1 MNSGCNFKT
10 AVRFRP
16 PPLTLNKLNMP
27 NMSYCRFENTARA
40 LQDCVN
46 AIQDNEVN
54 NLSTYEVNG
63 LAELQ
68 LLAMDIVSMQDE
80 IGEIIDSNKERFVTN

>member
-1 MNSGCNFKT
+1 
-10 AVRFRP
+10 
-16 PPLTLNKLNMP
+16 
-27 NMSYCRFENTARA
+27 MSYCRFENTAKA

-54 NLSTYEVNG
+54 DLSTYEVNG

-68 LLAMDIVSMQDE
+68 LLAMDIVAMQDE

>member
-1 MNSGCNFKT
+1 
-10 AVRFRP
+10 
-16 PPLTLNKLNMP
+16 MP

-40 LQDCVN
+40 LRDCVN

>member
-1 MNSGCNFKT
+1 
-10 AVRFRP
+10 
-16 PPLTLNKLNMP
+16 MP

-40 LQDCVN
+40 LRDCVN

-54 NLSTYEVNG
+54 DLSTYEVNG

-68 LLAMDIVSMQDE
+68 LLAMDIVAMQDE
-80 IGEIIDSNKERFVTN
+80 IGDIIDSNKERFVTY

>member
-1 MNSGCNFKT
+1 
-10 AVRFRP
+10 
-16 PPLTLNKLNMP
+16 
-27 NMSYCRFENTARA
+27 MSYCRFENTARA

-54 NLSTYEVNG
+54 DLSTYEVNG

-68 LLAMDIVSMQDE
+68 LLAMDIVAMQDE

>member
-1 MNSGCNFKT
+1 
-10 AVRFRP
+10 
-16 PPLTLNKLNMP
+16 MP

-40 LQDCVN
+40 LRDCVY

-68 LLAMDIVSMQDE
+68 LLAMDIVSMQNE

>member
-1 MNSGCNFKT
+1 
-10 AVRFRP
+10 
-16 PPLTLNKLNMP
+16 MP

-40 LQDCVN
+40 LKDCVN

-54 NLSTYEVNG
+54 DLSTYEVNG

-68 LLAMDIVSMQDE
+68 LLAMDIISMQDE
-80 IGEIIDSNKERFVTN
+80 IGEIIDSNKERHVTN

>member
-1 MNSGCNFKT
+1 MH
-10 AVRFRP
+10 
-16 PPLTLNKLNMP
+16 

-40 LQDCVN
+40 LRDCVN

-54 NLSTYEVNG
+54 DLSTYEVNG

-68 LLAMDIVSMQDE
+68 LLAMDIVAMQDE

>member
-1 MNSGCNFKT
+1 
-10 AVRFRP
+10 
-16 PPLTLNKLNMP
+16 MP

-40 LQDCVN
+40 LRDCVN
-46 AIQDNEVN
+46 AIQDNEVED
-54 NLSTYEVNG
+54 LSTYEVNG

-68 LLAMDIVSMQDE
+68 LLAMDIVAMQDE

>member
-1 MNSGCNFKT
+1 
-10 AVRFRP
+10 
-16 PPLTLNKLNMP
+16 MP

-40 LQDCVN
+40 LRDCVN

-54 NLSTYEVNG
+54 DLSTYEVDG

-68 LLAMDIVSMQDE
+68 LLAMDIVAMQDE
-80 IGEIIDSNKERFVTN
+80 IGDIIDSNKERFVTY

>member
-1 MNSGCNFKT
+1 
-10 AVRFRP
+10 
-16 PPLTLNKLNMP
+16 MP

-40 LQDCVN
+40 LRDCVN

-54 NLSTYEVNG
+54 DLSTYEVDG

-68 LLAMDIVSMQDE
+68 LLAMDIVAMQDE
-80 IGEIIDSNKERFVTN
+80 IGEIIDSNKERYVTN

>member
-1 MNSGCNFKT
+1 
-10 AVRFRP
+10 
-16 PPLTLNKLNMP
+16 MP

-46 AIQDNEVN
+46 ALQDNEVQ
-54 NLSTYEVNG
+54 NLSTYEING
-63 LAELQ
+63 LADLQ

-80 IGEIIDSNKERFVTN
+80 IGEIIDSNKERQITD

>member
-1 MNSGCNFKT
+1 
-10 AVRFRP
+10 
-16 PPLTLNKLNMP
+16 MP
-27 NMSYCRFENTARA
+27 NMSYCRFENTAKA

-68 LLAMDIVSMQDE
+68 LLAMDIVSMQDD

>member
-1 MNSGCNFKT
+1 
-10 AVRFRP
+10 
-16 PPLTLNKLNMP
+16 
-27 NMSYCRFENTARA
+27 MSYCRFENTARA

-46 AIQDNEVN
+46 ALQDNEVK

-63 LAELQ
+63 LADLQ

-80 IGEIIDSNKERFVTN
+80 IGEIIDSNKERQITD

>member
-1 MNSGCNFKT
+1 
-10 AVRFRP
+10 
-16 PPLTLNKLNMP
+16 MP

-80 IGEIIDSNKERFVTN
+80 IGEIIDSNKERYVTN

>member
-1 MNSGCNFKT
+1 
-10 AVRFRP
+10 
-16 PPLTLNKLNMP
+16 MP

-40 LQDCVN
+40 LRDCVN

-54 NLSTYEVNG
+54 DLSTYEVDG

-68 LLAMDIVSMQDE
+68 LLAMDVVAMQDE